1 MKNHSII
8 VTTHLDAHQE
18 RFTREAL
25 EHAAESINHGN
36 KPLLLVDHD
45 ITIPPHGKMLSAR
58 VEQREDGEYQLI
70 SEEEIFEEAEWF
82 LLSDGTRLYREESK
96 CNLAPF
102 VDRYAS
108 FESESYEVSVD
119 TINFESLE
127 AREAFFDEVR
137 STTVTNFDDSG
148 FGRKALVPDP
158 EIIIKLAETIAAYL
172 IARDVVNKLADRIL
186 DEVGN
191 AIADD
196 AATFYDFAKAI
207 IGRYAR
213 YARPRGRPTTYI
225 FVVAK
230 QPRIE
235 FIARTNDPDFVLSAI
250 MIEKLKAAVSKT
262 EHLGRTLGAAKIQF
276 LLDESGEWTFNY
288 LLTATGGVVGT
299 EQAFSNR
306 ARKFELLLPDERV

>member
-1 MKNHSII
+1 MKIHSII
-8 VTTHLDAHQE
+8 ATTHIDAHNE

-25 EHAAESINHGN
+25 EKAAESVNHGN
-36 KPLLLVDHD
+36 KPLLMLEHD
-45 ITIPPHGKMLSAR
+45 MTIPPHGKMLFAGIEKR
-58 VEQREDGEYQLI
+58 DDGEYQLV

-82 LLSDGTRLYREESK
+82 LFEDGTRLFREESK
-96 CNLAPF
+96 NDWTPF
-102 VDRYAS
+102 VDRY
-108 FESESYEVSVD
+108 
-119 TINFESLE
+119 ESLISDGYE
-127 AREAFFDEVR
+127 ISLDV
-137 STTVTNFDDSG
+137 VNFDSFAAAKTFIEEVKGLTKTDFTDSG
-148 FGRKALVPDP
+148 FGRKAAVPDP

-196 AATFYDFAKAI
+196 AAAFYAFAKTI

-213 YARPRGRPTTYI
+213 YARPRGRPITYV

-250 MIEKLKAAVSKT
+250 MIEKLKAAISKT

-288 LLTATGGVVGT
+288 LLTASGGVVGT

-306 ARKFELLLPDERV
+306 ARKLELLLQDERS